1 MTDFIYDGVRLI
13 QVGQI
18 ESVYP
23 TVRESLTEPQH
34 YGDRPDVIE
43 VEARTIRTTS
53 GNEYVSDGSFL
64 EIVDLL
70 MELSSRQTSEEQ
82 IA

>member
-23 TVRESLTEPQH
+23 TTRESVKEPEH
-34 YGDRPDVIE
+34 YGDRPDVVEI
-43 VEARTIRTTS
+43 EARTVRTIS
-53 GNEYVSDGSFL
+53 GSEYVSDGSFL
-64 EIVDLL
+64 ELVDLL
-70 MELSSRQTSEEQ
+70 MGLSRHTGEEQ
-82 IA
+82 VD

>member
-23 TVRESLTEPQH
+23 TTRESVKEPEH
-34 YGDRPDVIE
+34 YGDRPDVVEI
-43 VEARTIRTTS
+43 EARTVRTIS
-53 GNEYVSDGSFL
+53 GSEYVSDGSFL
-64 EIVDLL
+64 ELVDLL
-70 MELSSRQTSEEQ
+70 MSLSRHTGEEQ
-82 IA
+82 VT